1 MTDESTSGQ
10 RCGSGRAGAEGC
22 AGDYMRS
29 DPRQGG
35 MHAFIIRRRMHTK
48 ISSRATGTATVR
60 AAARSWACCQLDVHS
75 TLTSHQVA
83 LGHRVS
89 SIPSHP
95 IPYPSLPLLL
105 SLLSGDTDSLSFLF
119 ASLALDRPCARLPG
133 SRYATIHDSTR
144 LTRLSTDTEAGSVN
158 TICSLSQSQSHSSA
172 PCLCG
177 LRCKELCQPGV
188 RPQLIPPVHPSTRPT
203 SAATNLHVRPP

>member
-1 MTDESTSGQ
+1 MS
-10 RCGSGRAGAEGC
+10 RRAGSGAVRGGRGRRGVQGIICDPIRVKGACMHLSYAAGC
-22 AGDYMRS
+22 I
-29 DPRQGG
+29 PRFRHGLRVRLPFG
-35 MHAFIIRRRMHTK
+35 RR
-48 ISSRATGTATVR
+48 
-60 AAARSWACCQLDVHS
+60 
-75 TLTSHQVA
+75 
-83 LGHRVS
+83 LGHGHVVNWTYTALSPRTRWPSAIVCH
-89 SIPSHP
+89 PSHR
-95 IPYPSLPLLL
+95 IPFHTLPCLCSSPSSQGTQTRYPFFSPRLLW
-105 SLLSGDTDSLSFLF
+105 T
-119 ASLALDRPCARLPG
+119 ARVARLPG

-188 RPQLIPPVHPSTRPT
+188 RPQLISPVHPSTRPT